1 MNWLSIIA
9 LLMAA
14 YLSVFAEA
22 FCSGVRQTLG
32 AQIDL
37 LPALMVYAGLSGGLT
52 VLTLLAVWGGLCFD
66 ALSANPLGISVLPLF
81 SIGLVIYCNRDLI
94 LRDQPYAQFVLGL
107 GASAAVPLLTVI
119 SLLGAGEQPL
129 FGWGS
134 LWQWLV
140 MAFGGAVL
148 TPVCF
153 QVFDR
158 FHRALDYP
166 VAVELTFRRDREIK
180 RGRF

>member
-1 MNWLSIIA
+1 MNWLSTIA

-22 FCSGVRQTLG
+22 FCSGVRQMLG

-37 LPALMVYAGLSGGLT
+37 LPALMVYVGLSGGLT
-52 VLTLLAVWGGLCFD
+52 VLTLLAVLGGLCFD
-66 ALSANPLGISVLPLF
+66 AFSANPLGISVLPLF
-81 SIGLVIYCNRDLI
+81 TTGLLIYCNRELI

-107 GASAAVPLLTVI
+107 GASAVVPFLTVL

-129 FGWGS
+129 LGWGS

-140 MAFGGAVL
+140 MASGGAVL

-153 QVFDR
+153 NVFDR
-158 FHRALDYP
+158 FNRALTYP
-166 VAVELTFRRDREIK
+166 VAAESTFRADREIK
-180 RGRF
+180 RGRS